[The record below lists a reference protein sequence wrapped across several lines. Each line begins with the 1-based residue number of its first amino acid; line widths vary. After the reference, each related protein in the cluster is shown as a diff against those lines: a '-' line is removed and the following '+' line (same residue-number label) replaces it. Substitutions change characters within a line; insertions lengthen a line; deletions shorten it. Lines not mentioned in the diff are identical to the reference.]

1 MTCLNAAASAY
12 STAWFDCEKDFAGT
26 RINITHILSSAL
38 ATHTQRAS
46 ERANKQRWMEQ
57 AANGLAV
64 EASRKS
70 HQHKALHYVSLSNVA
85 AIRYCFTINH
95 SLTRAQSTW
104 SLLSISRDSLKKF
117 QSNLLRRRDLLRCFA
132 LMCQRREMGKRNFMT

>member
-1 MTCLNAAASAY
+1 MHEDKY
-12 STAWFDCEKDFAGT
+12 HP
-26 RINITHILSSAL
+26 HILSSAL
-38 ATHTQRAS
+38 ATHREPQRES
-46 ERANKQRWMEQ
+46 KQTTVDAEQ

-95 SLTRAQSTW
+95 SLTRAQWTW

-132 LMCQRREMGKRNFMT
+132 LMCQRREMGKRNFMTLPLMAGGK

>member
-1 MTCLNAAASAY
+1 MQLQVHG
-12 STAWFDCEKDFAGT
+12 STVKRISQAP

-38 ATHTQRAS
+38 ATHTVREQTNNGGRSRQRT
-46 ERANKQRWMEQ
+46 
-57 AANGLAV
+57 NGLAV

-95 SLTRAQSTW
+95 SLTRSADVVAF
-104 SLLSISRDSLKKF
+104 INIVRFIKKIPV
-117 QSNLLRRRDLLRCFA
+117 
-132 LMCQRREMGKRNFMT
+132 